1 MTNSQNNHERT
12 VPVASGDPGKTG
24 DLSAAAQAVAVR
36 AATKVAASRGG
47 AQHVAAAAAS
57 APAFGATSAP
67 ASLRRP
73 TRQLPGKRLPENRLL
88 KRKRP
93 RKGPLLQS
101 PRGARR
107 AAAMSPPAKNRSV
120 VRRAGT
126 RPMAPSGRHLAAR
139 PPLVAALACPRKIR
153 RKCVRAGPVW
163 HGARRILRGVHGVPL
178 RHRAR
183 PAKRSAPR

>member
-1 MTNSQNNHERT
+1 MQAAIPARRAIFPLPRRPWRCAPPQRSRRRGAALNTSQPRRRL
-12 VPVASGDPGKTG
+12 PRRLARRLP
-24 DLSAAAQAVAVR
+24 
-36 AATKVAASRGG
+36 
-47 AQHVAAAAAS
+47 
-57 APAFGATSAP
+57 
-67 ASLRRP
+67 RRP
-73 TRQLPGKRLPENRLL
+73 TQQLPGKRLPEKRPL

-93 RKGPLLQS
+93 RKDPLLQS

-139 PPLVAALACPRKIR
+139 PPLVAALARPRKIR

>member
-1 MTNSQNNHERT
+1 MQ
-12 VPVASGDPGKTG
+12 
-24 DLSAAAQAVAVR
+24 AAIPARR
-36 AATKVAASRGG
+36 AIFPLPRRPWPCAPPQRSRRRGAALNTSRPRRHLPRRL
-47 AQHVAAAAAS
+47 ARRL
-57 APAFGATSAP
+57 PRRL
-67 ASLRRP
+67 LRRP
-73 TRQLPGKRLPENRLL
+73 ARRLPGKRLPENRLL
-88 KRKRP
+88 KRRRP
-93 RKGPLLQS
+93 RKAPLLQS

-126 RPMAPSGRHLAAR
+126 RLMAPSGRHLAAR
-139 PPLVAALACPRKIR
+139 PPLVAALARPRKIR

-163 HGARRILRGVHGVPL
+163 HGARRILCGVHGAPL

>member
-1 MTNSQNNHERT
+1 MQAAIPARRAIFPLPRRPWPCAPPQRSRRRGAALNTSQPRRRL
-12 VPVASGDPGKTG
+12 PRRLARRLPRR
-24 DLSAAAQAVAVR
+24 L
-36 AATKVAASRGG
+36 
-47 AQHVAAAAAS
+47 
-57 APAFGATSAP
+57 
-67 ASLRRP
+67 LRRP
-73 TRQLPGKRLPENRLL
+73 TQQLPENRLPENRLL

-93 RKGPLLQS
+93 RKNPLLQS

-126 RPMAPSGRHLAAR
+126 RLMTPSGRQLVAR
-139 PPLVAALACPRKIR
+139 PLLVAARARPRKKR
-153 RKCVRAGPVW
+153 RERVLVRPAW
-163 HGARRILRGVHGVPL
+163 HGVRRILRGVHGVPL